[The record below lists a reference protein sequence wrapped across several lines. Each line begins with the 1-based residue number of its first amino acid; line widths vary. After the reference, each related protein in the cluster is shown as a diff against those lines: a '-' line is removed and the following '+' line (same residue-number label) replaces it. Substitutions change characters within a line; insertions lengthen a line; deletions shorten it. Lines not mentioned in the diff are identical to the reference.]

1 MTANVVLILCR
12 TCRKKRK
19 CSGDKSYLDY
29 LENQLASYFTYL
41 CLRPEMLEKGDGV
54 QTTRVLT
61 WLEVHLLMSGEGP
74 AYSDVD
80 RIVKNFGLEDRL

>member
-1 MTANVVLILCR
+1 MTADVVLVLCR

-19 CSGDKSYLDY
+19 NSY

-41 CLRPEMLEKGDGV
+41 CLRPEMLEKEDGV
-54 QTTRVLT
+54 QPTRVLT
-61 WLEVHLLMSGEGP
+61 WLEVHLFMSCEGP